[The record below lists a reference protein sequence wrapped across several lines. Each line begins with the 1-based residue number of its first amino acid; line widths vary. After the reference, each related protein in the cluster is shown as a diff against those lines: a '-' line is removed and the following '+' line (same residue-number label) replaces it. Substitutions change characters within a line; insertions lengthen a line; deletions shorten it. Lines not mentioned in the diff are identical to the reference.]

1 MKILIKD
8 NNKKFTI
15 PAPFWLI
22 EFGIRLSGSSLILR
36 TVPKDKRRY
45 IEMID
50 FKELSKGLK
59 TLKSYKGLVLV
70 HVVSGDG
77 EEVKITI

>member
-1 MKILIKD
+1 MRILIKD
-8 NNKKFTI
+8 NNRKFTI

-22 EFGIRLSGSSLILR
+22 EFGLKVAGSSLISR
-36 TVPKDKRRY
+36 TVPADKRQY

-50 FKELSKGLK
+50 FKELSNGLSI
-59 TLKSYKGLVLV
+59 LKKYKGLVLV
-70 HVVSGDG
+70 HVVSEDG

>member
-1 MKILIKD
+1 MKIFIKD
-8 NNKKFTI
+8 NNRKFTI

-22 EFGIRLSGSSLILR
+22 QFGIRIAGSSLILR
-36 TVPKDKRRY
+36 TVPQDSRQY

-50 FKELSKGLK
+50 FKKLSVGFKVLK
-59 TLKSYKGLVLV
+59 DYKGLVLV
-70 HVVSGDG
+70 HVISKSG